1 MVDAL
6 DSKSGI
12 RKGVRVRVPSPAMK
26 ETQLKGRVSFFFT
39 EIKKDM
45 PAKDMSPNCLKT
57 TLSGF
62 GQDKYHSG
70 KQEDLIIGTHT
81 LHPFQPKT

>member
-26 ETQLKGRVSFFFT
+26 ETQLKGRVSFFHGN
-39 EIKKDM
+39 KKRH
-45 PAKDMSPNCLKT
+45 AGKRHVSELLKDDVVRFRA
-57 TLSGF
+57 G
-62 GQDKYHSG
+62 
-70 KQEDLIIGTHT
+70 
-81 LHPFQPKT
+81 